1 MDDSPSDQP
10 EARHPSRSRATAAV
24 APVTVA
30 GALVAGCAVVTPPAP
45 LDAAA
50 LRNHSIEVTA
60 APAPSFY
67 ADNKDRRRFG
77 LVGVFVM
84 AHEGN
89 RIVRLFNLADPS
101 IALAASL
108 RESIA
113 RMNPGTGAKAPE
125 SGAPAGAQLAVRV
138 QTTNWEYRPFRGHAD
153 QYYVIYAARIDLI
166 DNASGR
172 LLARERCEV
181 TPTVDA
187 RLTEEDLL
195 ANGARR
201 LHAELAASSSLCL
214 AMLRE
219 KPMASLFGLPP
230 TVARR

>member
-1 MDDSPSDQP
+1 MDEDPGKQP
-10 EARHPSRSRATAAV
+10 EARRQRRSRVTAAV
-24 APVTVA
+24 APVVAA
-30 GALVAGCAVVTPPAP
+30 GALVAGCATDTPPAT
-45 LDAAA
+45 LDAAT
-50 LRNHSIEVTA
+50 LRNRSIEVTA

-113 RMNPGTGAKAPE
+113 RTTSGNGPKVPE
-125 SGAPAGAQLAVRV
+125 SDVPAGAQLTVRV
-138 QTTNWEYRPFRGHAD
+138 QTTNWEYRPFRGHED

-187 RLTEEDLL
+187 RLTEEELL

-201 LHAELAASSSLCL
+201 LHAELAASSGLCL

-219 KPMASLFGLPP
+219 KPIAAIFGLPP